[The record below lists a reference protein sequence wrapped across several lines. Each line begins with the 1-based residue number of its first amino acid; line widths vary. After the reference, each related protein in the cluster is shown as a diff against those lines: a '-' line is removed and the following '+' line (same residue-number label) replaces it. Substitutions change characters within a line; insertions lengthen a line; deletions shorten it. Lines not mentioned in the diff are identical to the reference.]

1 MVFWGVDQIE
11 AIKSNSFRRSRT
23 QSGSGAPARASG
35 SKITFDVELGS
46 VIAYRELAR
55 EREKERER
63 ERATKGEDG
72 ETEGARRELALD
84 PCYVFPF

>member
-1 MVFWGVDQIE
+1 MVFFWGVDQIE

-55 EREKERER
+55 EIERER